1 LNAGNTSCNGKLA
14 LRALMISRGARALRP
29 DLSIAKHVA
38 FTQSTTLQ
46 FRAEFF
52 NVFNRVNV
60 NLPNTNF
67 LSGEFGQITSA
78 GDPRR
83 VQLGVKLYF

>member
-1 LNAGNTSCNGKLA
+1 MEGNLG
-14 LRALMISRGARALRP
+14 RDPYRGPGFAQIDA
-29 DLSIAKHVA
+29 A
-38 FTQSTTLQ
+38 FSKNNHLPWVFSESAQLQ

-52 NVFNRVNV
+52 NLFNRVNF